1 MITFYEPSAMVVL
14 EKTKLVGS
22 LKHGTLTK
30 LVYFEFAG
38 FHEEKQLWSFPWKLC
53 VWQNPYK
60 NHKNQSKRLELPR
73 DYLAI

>member
-38 FHEEKQLWSFPWKLC
+38 FHEEKQL
-53 VWQNPYK
+53 
-60 NHKNQSKRLELPR
+60 
-73 DYLAI
+73 

>member
-1 MITFYEPSAMVVL
+1 MITFYEPSAMVVLRNIVVVAVRL

-38 FHEEKQLWSFPWKLC
+38 FREEK
-53 VWQNPYK
+53 
-60 NHKNQSKRLELPR
+60 RL
-73 DYLAI
+73 